1 MCPNLACS
9 YQIRGVFFLDSERD
23 GVFSFFVVLQVV
35 ETNLVAFDCHW
46 ILINEVSAMEMIYGS
61 CTWVVPSLHLVASVI
76 LEMFM
81 VLGPELSYSTLL
93 FKREESLKKF
103 STSFVLHQFIQ

>member
-1 MCPNLACS
+1 MCPNLACC
-9 YQIRGVFFLDSERD
+9 YQIKCVFYLDSECN

-81 VLGPELSYSTLL
+81 VFDPELSNPILS

-103 STSFVLHQFIQ
+103 LTSFVLHQFIQ